1 MEPGGLLRGVICVTV
16 KQQPSVLPRQV
27 KHASELAEFY
37 AATYSRL
44 LAVLAV
50 AAGDRRE
57 AEEVVQ
63 EAFIRLVPRWG
74 TVSRYDDPEAWVRK
88 VAFRLLSNRFRQL
101 RRSMRAV
108 ARMDVTGVS
117 AGPSS
122 LAVDVA
128 RALAS
133 LPLAQRQVVVLHHL
147 AGLPLEQVA
156 RELRI
161 PVGTVKSRLSRAREA
176 LKPLLTEEP

>member
-1 MEPGGLLRGVICVTV
+1 MEPGRRLRGVTCVTAN
-16 KQQPSVLPRQV
+16 QQPSVLPREV
-27 KHASELAEFY
+27 KHASALAEFY
-37 AATYSRL
+37 AASYSRV

-63 EAFIRLVPRWG
+63 EAFIRLVPRWP

-108 ARMDVTGVS
+108 GRMDVPGVS
-117 AGPSS
+117 AEPSS

-147 AGLPLEQVA
+147 AGLPVDQVA
-156 RELRI
+156 RELRV